1 MPKQG
6 KLYAAQRGFDPAT
19 ILLQIVTLQFT
30 YYALLCFL
38 VIFCD
43 FFAWVRPH
51 PTQVFGS
58 VDLQMKYART
68 TLVA

>member
-1 MPKQG
+1 M
-6 KLYAAQRGFDPAT
+6 
-19 ILLQIVTLQFT
+19 QIVTLQFT